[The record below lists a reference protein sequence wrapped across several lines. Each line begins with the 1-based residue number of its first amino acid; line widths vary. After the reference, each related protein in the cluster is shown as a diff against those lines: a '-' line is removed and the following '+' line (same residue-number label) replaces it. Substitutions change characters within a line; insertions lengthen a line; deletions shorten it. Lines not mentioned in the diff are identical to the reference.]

1 MSRNELPDSGDWE
14 AVREAVY
21 NQMKRLDMSVAR
33 LSRESGVSET
43 TIRYIGRSEKRQR
56 STLVALSAALGWE
69 HDYLVDVLRGAA
81 GADAPRRAS
90 SDPSA
95 VKRVLRA
102 ELDPVNEKIDRMGE
116 TLYAIVGKMDVLLTR
131 KQAG

>member
-21 NQMKRLDMSVAR
+21 SQMKRLDMSVAR

-43 TIRYIGRSEKRQR
+43 TIRYIGRPEKRQR

-81 GADAPRRAS
+81 GTVAPLRSAA
-90 SDPSA
+90 DPSS
-95 VKRVLRA
+95 VRNVLRA
-102 ELDPVNEKIDRMGE
+102 ELDPVNEKMDRMGE
-116 TLYAIVGKMDVLLTR
+116 ILYAIVGKMDVLLTR